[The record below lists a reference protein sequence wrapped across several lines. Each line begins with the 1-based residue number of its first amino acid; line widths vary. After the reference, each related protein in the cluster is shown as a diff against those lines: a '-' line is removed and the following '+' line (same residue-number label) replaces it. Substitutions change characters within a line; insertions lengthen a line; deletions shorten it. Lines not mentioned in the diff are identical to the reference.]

1 MVVKLSSKRNVH
13 FRTPCVDEEMF
24 RIVASGHK
32 EELEDLQQQMSIS
45 TCTLNRLAESC
56 FHFFFKTQGA
66 SSFFQKETL
75 NDLWTLSC
83 HDRHSDIRMYAVV
96 HCFSSSAGYCYDG
109 YTPWTPP
116 HEAAT
121 GRLRQIDAQ
130 KIQQLEELQML
141 GCKQQM
147 AMHCVW

>member
-1 MVVKLSSKRNVH
+1 LH
-13 FRTPCVDEEMF
+13 FEQVGR
-24 RIVASGHK
+24 
-32 EELEDLQQQMSIS
+32 ELFS
-45 TCTLNRLAESC
+45 
-56 FHFFFKTQGA
+56 FFFKTQGA

-75 NDLWTLSC
+75 NDLWMLSC
-83 HDRHSDIRMYAVV
+83 HDRHSDIRMYAVF

-130 KIQQLEELQML
+130 KIQQPEELQML